1 MNKKY
6 HCLACEIARNNK
18 IIRPNDC
25 ICLQKDFQ
33 ETVLKSFPYVV
44 RAMKEVTFFNNLMMN
59 YTQET
64 KDVLVHEIL
73 QKTIDKAN
81 RYENYQKAID
91 EVSVILRVIIE
102 MRGSQ
107 KNIID
112 QAATEAGEKF
122 LEIVNK
128 VQSDSFKYIDIKK
141 YARKDD
147 ITIPGGPIL
156 GKPTLTV
163 SRPKLTL

>member
-1 MNKKY
+1 MNKKKY

-18 IIRPNDC
+18 VIRERSC

-33 ETVLKSFPYVV
+33 ETVLKKFPY
-44 RAMKEVTFFNNLMMN
+44 ALKEVTFFNNLMMN

-64 KDVLVHEIL
+64 KDILVHEIL

-107 KNIID
+107 KTVID

-128 VQSDSFKYIDIKK
+128 VQSDSFKHIDIEK
-141 YARKDD
+141 YAKPGD

-156 GKPTLTV
+156 GQPTITV